1 VTLQDQG
8 HARARRKA
16 APARKDPTMT
26 ATVINGYNTT
36 LQTVSDTLLIG
47 TDGIL
52 APTAVG
58 SAITVTGNYADVF
71 IKGTVIGTTGH
82 AIECTGFDNLA
93 VVVDEGALVA
103 GNYVMDL
110 EGYSI
115 AVENHGTINANNWGV
130 AIAGDYARLVN
141 TGTITGEGTNGNYKP
156 VTMAGHRSLIDNS
169 GTIVGGVDFY
179 GSDLRLLNTGSID
192 GHTYVSSATV
202 DVTNH
207 GTMTSWGITLDIYGF
222 DAGVARVFND
232 GRISGETAVSITSD
246 ADRQG
251 ALVNAGTLDGKVQF
265 GIGNDLYDGREGK
278 LFGEA
283 SMGGGLDVALGGVA
297 AETMHGGD
305 GFDLLEGNGGAD
317 ALFGGSGDDT
327 VDGGDGADTLVGG
340 EGDDEIDA
348 GAGHDWV
355 FGQQGADVMDGG
367 LGLDTLSYLG
377 SAAGVNVNLAT
388 GVAFGGDA
396 QNDIFFNFE
405 RVFGSSLNDTVTGS
419 AGADTVNGFLGNDL
433 IAGGAG
439 NDLLR
444 GGAGNDTIEGGAGRD
459 VLYGGDGADI
469 FRFRALTDSG
479 ATAEGRDMIHGFQAG
494 VDDINVSLIDPSG
507 AAGDPAFAWRGTNAF
522 LANGTAQLRF
532 QESNGNT
539 IVQLDKNGDTVVDMS
554 IGLAGSVAL
563 TQADFVL

>member
-1 VTLQDQG
+1 
-8 HARARRKA
+8 
-16 APARKDPTMT
+16 
-26 ATVINGYNTT
+26 
-36 LQTVSDTLLIG
+36 
-47 TDGIL
+47 
-52 APTAVG
+52 
-58 SAITVTGNYADVF
+58 
-71 IKGTVIGTTGH
+71 
-82 AIECTGFDNLA
+82 
-93 VVVDEGALVA
+93 
-103 GNYVMDL
+103 MDL
-110 EGYSI
+110 ECHSI

-130 AIAGDYARLVN
+130 AISGGYARLVN
-141 TGTITGEGTNGNYKP
+141 TGTITGEGTSGSYKP
-156 VTMAGHRSLIDNS
+156 VTLIGESSLIDNS

-192 GHTYVSSATV
+192 GNTYVSSATV

-207 GTMTSWGITLDIYGF
+207 GTMASWGYTLEIYGF

-251 ALVNAGTLDGKVQF
+251 ALVNAGTLDGKVTF
-265 GIGNDLYDGREGK
+265 GTGNDLYDGREGK

-283 SMGGGLDVALGGVA
+283 SMGGGLDVALGGVG

-305 GFDLLEGNGGAD
+305 DFDLLEGNGGAD
-317 ALFGGSGDDT
+317 VLFGDAGDDT
-327 VDGGDGADTLVGG
+327 VDGGDGADSLVGG

-355 FGQQGADVMDGG
+355 FGLQGADIMDGG
-367 LGLDTLSYLG
+367 LGLDTLSYLA
-377 SAAGVNVNLAT
+377 SATGVNVNMAT

-396 QNDIFFNFE
+396 QNDVFFNFE
-405 RVFGSSLNDTVTGS
+405 RIFGSSNNDTVTGS

-433 IAGGAG
+433 IAGGTG

-459 VLYGGDGADI
+459 FLYGGDGADV
-469 FRFRALTDSG
+469 FRFRALSDSA
-479 ATAEGRDMIHGFQAG
+479 ATSDGRDIVYGFQAG
-494 VDDINVSLIDPSG
+494 VDDINVSLIDPS
-507 AAGDPAFAWRGTNAF
+507 ASAGDQAFAWRGTSAF
-522 LANGTAQLRF
+522 LNNGTAQLRF

-539 IVQLDKNGDTVVDMS
+539 VIQLDRNGDTAVDMS
-554 IGLAGSVAL
+554 IALAGSVAL